1 MKTRYRAEHFLPYDE
16 ERIIRHLERMAKKGW
31 LLSGINKFFWI
42 YRRIEP
48 CTLKFGV
55 TWCSGMSEYDSAP
68 TEEQQL
74 LWDYCKDG
82 GWMPAAQSGQM
93 QIMYTRDEEWTS
105 LETDEAV
112 RLEMIHQAM
121 KKTYLPAILA
131 GIMLA
136 FISSW
141 RIWVSFMERPFNW
154 LLSDA
159 NWILLIAL
167 LLIGCHHLLRL
178 SGYYLWYKKSEKCV
192 SCGEPCVK
200 IKRRGFVSGMCSSI
214 GVGLLLWGMVVLVG
228 VRVSLTFLLAAVVL
242 VVFLEC
248 LKAVFR
254 KLKIPKE
261 ANQIFTVICFTVL
274 FIVAVLGM
282 VKWMVSSDALD
293 SDADRVFTAKDL
305 PLVIEDLREPE
316 ADEYFYEL
324 QEKESIFYHWLW
336 GYQRLKE
343 PVSTSDFSENILEYR
358 VVDIKIPLAYDLC
371 LASFTDKKVLSG
383 KSDRWQKIKNDD
395 WGLDTMYQYM
405 AEGNQDYTYVFCWEE
420 CIVKLKFDWEPTAE
434 QIQIAIKKLVYN
446 Q

>member
-1 MKTRYRAEHFLPYDE
+1 
-16 ERIIRHLERMAKKGW
+16 
-31 LLSGINKFFWI
+31 
-42 YRRIEP
+42 
-48 CTLKFGV
+48 
-55 TWCSGMSEYDSAP
+55 
-68 TEEQQL
+68 
-74 LWDYCKDG
+74 
-82 GWMPAAQSGQM
+82 MPAAQSGQM

-141 RIWVSFMERPFNW
+141 RICVSFMERPFNW

-274 FIVAVLGM
+274 FIVAVFGMLGIQM
-282 VKWMVSSDALD
+282 
-293 SDADRVFTAKDL
+293 R
-305 PLVIEDLREPE
+305 IE
-316 ADEYFYEL
+316 FL
-324 QEKESIFYHWLW
+324 QQRIF
-336 GYQRLKE
+336 
-343 PVSTSDFSENILEYR
+343 
-358 VVDIKIPLAYDLC
+358 
-371 LASFTDKKVLSG
+371 
-383 KSDRWQKIKNDD
+383 RW
-395 WGLDTMYQYM
+395 
-405 AEGNQDYTYVFCWEE
+405 
-420 CIVKLKFDWEPTAE
+420 
-434 QIQIAIKKLVYN
+434 
-446 Q
+446 

>member
-1 MKTRYRAEHFLPYDE
+1 M
-16 ERIIRHLERMAKKGW
+16 
-31 LLSGINKFFWI
+31 
-42 YRRIEP
+42 
-48 CTLKFGV
+48 
-55 TWCSGMSEYDSAP
+55 
-68 TEEQQL
+68 
-74 LWDYCKDG
+74 
-82 GWMPAAQSGQM
+82 
-93 QIMYTRDEEWTS
+93 
-105 LETDEAV
+105 
-112 RLEMIHQAM
+112 
-121 KKTYLPAILA
+121 
-131 GIMLA
+131 
-136 FISSW
+136 
-141 RIWVSFMERPFNW
+141 SFMERPFNW

-316 ADEYFYEL
+316 ADEYLYEL

-358 VVDIKIPLAYDLC
+358 VVDIKIPLVYDLC

-383 KSDRWQKIKNDD
+383 KSDRWQKIKNDN
-395 WGLDTMYQYM
+395 WGLDTMYQYI
-405 AEGNQDYTYVFCWEE
+405 AEGNQDYNYVFCWKE
-420 CIVKLKFDWEPTAE
+420 CIVKLKFNWEPTAE